1 MGTFG
6 LLLSGY
12 KKPEVLGGAGLR
24 YHLCE
29 APGGLL
35 KEALS
40 LGGLQ
45 ELKSL
50 GEWGIHFA

>member
-1 MGTFG
+1 MGTFE

-29 APGGLL
+29 TPCGLL
-35 KEALS
+35 KEAPS

-45 ELKSL
+45 ELKSS

>member
-1 MGTFG
+1 M
-6 LLLSGY
+6 LSGY

-29 APGGLL
+29 APCGLL

>member
-45 ELKSL
+45 ELKSS
-50 GEWGIHFA
+50 GEWGIRFA